1 MLPKPLDHVT
11 SHLNQRK
18 VGVLQSH
25 IEPIPFPPST
35 PTKRCQAMRK
45 YETLALFYLVAEQP
59 TLQPALLTKP
69 RNKQLKGVAG
79 IRRICQTKWYPFLHL
94 VCHEIFITIKITIH
108 IICMSIHIYIFTYIV
123 NPVFQLQYGQSTVP
137 NDFWYMTTHATSCC
151 PTSHIASSQVG
162 KHAQL
167 LGVMFDPFGRIF
179 GSKTLWLFSFV
190 KWLTPQ
196 PETGTIKS
204 CYDMMKLLKCCWT
217 I

>member
-108 IICMSIHIYIFTYIV
+108 IICMSIHYSIYI
-123 NPVFQLQYGQSTVP
+123 
-137 NDFWYMTTHATSCC
+137 
-151 PTSHIASSQVG
+151 SHIHIYIYRKSRISATVWPIYSAKRLLVHDDSCHPLLSDKSHCKQSS
-162 KHAQL
+162 
-167 LGVMFDPFGRIF
+167 
-179 GSKTLWLFSFV
+179 W
-190 KWLTPQ
+190 
-196 PETGTIKS
+196 
-204 CYDMMKLLKCCWT
+204 
-217 I
+217 